1 MQRVRVCRDHD
12 TARQVEDAP
21 SSFPSRLS
29 HFSEGTARLVRAEA
43 RAVAPWSLIGSSSM
57 FNKIFLNGWPI
68 TSKSSHPRQGRPPLD
83 DA

>member
-57 FNKIFLNGWPI
+57 FFNKIFLERLAHHLQIQSP
-68 TSKSSHPRQGRPPLD
+68 SPRAAAAG
-83 DA
+83 